1 MVSWSMTL
9 FGSMLLTVAVST
21 GSTPSSH
28 PAHIVHA
35 PLCPDLIGQ
44 DFLGSCAVTSRNPSI
59 HNRATSV
66 TWSPRFD
73 AEGMPPC
80 LCIVLGGALDGS
92 LATANFRES
101 LFFLRLSEKG

>member
-73 AEGMPPC
+73 AEGMPSC

-92 LATANFRES
+92 LVTANFREF
-101 LFFLRLSEKG
+101 LFF